1 MCQTIES
8 VLKNIKIKQ
17 WVGDMARLPDQKR
30 DTDKEE
36 TPRRGE
42 YRRRSGIAK
51 LLSLMML
58 LLGLTMLF
66 FIVTVPLSA
75 KGQIILF
82 GFLFVLA
89 LMLRKV
95 SGRLVTL
102 MLVWLSI
109 MVSCRYMYWRLT
121 ESIGFESNI
130 DMLLGLGLLA
140 AEIYTFITL
149 LLGYFQTAWPLK
161 RQPANLPDDEKY
173 WPTVDVYIPTYNEP
187 LKVVKPA
194 IIGAMNMDW
203 PKDKIKVYVLDD
215 GRRDEFRE
223 FAEEMGVNYITRPD
237 NTNAKAGNINHAM
250 SKTDGELI
258 AIFDCDHVSVRSFL
272 KTTVGWFLKDEK
284 LAVVQTPHHFYSP
297 DPFERNLDI
306 FRKVPSEG
314 ELFYG
319 LIQDGN
325 DLWNA
330 SFFCGS
336 CAVIRRTALEEV
348 GGIATESVTEDAF
361 TALKLHRLGYHSAYI
376 ARKQAAGLATESLSV
391 HIGQR
396 VRWARGMA
404 QILRLDCPLLGRGL
418 SWGQR
423 LCYSNAMLH
432 FFYGL
437 PRMVFLT
444 APLAFMFFEAHIIQA
459 SAVMIAAY
467 VLPFL
472 FINYVVNSRM
482 QGNHRHSFWAEVYE
496 TTVSWYAITP
506 TLLALINPKLG
517 KFNVTAKGGLVEDS
531 FFDMKIAI
539 PYLILLLLN
548 IAGLIL
554 GVVRLLWWNTEEIN
568 TVILNMGWITY
579 NLIILGAV
587 VAVAKEKMQKRNHA
601 RIPHDLHAVMCLPEG
616 YSVPCR
622 TLDLS
627 EGGGA
632 FELSERCFME
642 KNAHVEISFMA
653 NEHKVSLPA
662 TLVRLHGKK
671 ARVSF
676 EKLTNEQ
683 ENVLTQMIFTRDD
696 AWSEW
701 SECYEQDKP
710 LRSLVEVLSHGL
722 KVLVRF
728 ISPIHLARGAQFAL
742 NTSGR
747 GLGVGIFLG
756 FITLLIVLFAYAPRA
771 NAAVGPS
778 GYAVEA
784 LSIGEL
790 SGQRS
795 LRLTA
800 YDEAQGVPFSIRLDE
815 VVTSAE
821 LLLAYSHSKNLPA
834 EPLFLNVLVNGQVV
848 ESLPLKRMTAS
859 GAEEVIE
866 INPFLLSDYNT
877 LSFQIVGSHDE
888 CTAQPES
895 NVTALIS
902 QRSMLSMKQRRLKL
916 PNELGRLPLPF
927 FDPRDHDRVDVA
939 FAFSEAPGQEV
950 LEAAGAVSSWL
961 GALAAYRGAEF
972 SAYLG
977 DRPEGNSVVMATL
990 TDKPYWLTLPMIE
1003 GPSLRLINHP
1013 DDPYSKMLLVLGR
1026 NSEELKIAAH
1036 TLVSGENPFA
1046 GDYGVVENGVLA
1058 PKRKP
1063 YDAPNWLSTNRP
1075 VHTGGMQN
1083 LSFMLPPDLFLWR
1096 SGGIPLELVYRYTP
1110 RAVDDPSELQVNF
1123 NDIYIDSFSL
1133 GAEPSEGFS
1142 ATEQLLEP
1150 VEKRVRLYL
1159 PTQGIGAYNR
1169 IELYLNDR
1177 LASHRDAASPCGVGY
1192 ATSGGG
1198 GEFKV
1203 DGGFTVDL
1211 SDFYHYTTL
1220 PNLAKFANH
1229 GFPFTRYSDLS
1240 ETAIVMPAY
1249 LSETSVSTYL
1259 TLVGHL
1265 GSVAGGV
1272 ATGVNVI
1279 NSDQVDEYADYDLL
1293 VLGGEREQP
1302 LLSRWR
1308 SALPFDMGEPAK
1320 ILERVNEVDELR
1332 GRYLGSRKWSNHQE
1346 AFRLLSDDK
1355 ASELSILTAFE
1366 SPLMEKRSVVVITS
1380 YKNGRYAE
1388 VVEALLEPKMLSGL
1402 QGDLSLLA
1410 EDRVS
1415 SFRLGE
1421 RYAVG
1426 DLPRLTQ
1433 LYWYVS
1439 SRPVLLFVLM
1449 CFGIAVLGLHSYTSL
1464 KRRAEMRLSTD
1475 NA

>member
-1 MCQTIES
+1 MS
-8 VLKNIKIKQ
+8 
-17 WVGDMARLPDQKR
+17 
-30 DTDKEE
+30 
-36 TPRRGE
+36 
-42 YRRRSGIAK
+42 K
-51 LLSLMML
+51 LLSLVML

-75 KGQIILF
+75 KGQVILF

-89 LMLRKV
+89 LLLRKV
-95 SGRLVTL
+95 SGRLITL

-121 ESIGFESNI
+121 ESIGFDSNI
-130 DMLLGLGLLA
+130 DMFLGLGLLA

-161 RQPANLPDDEKY
+161 RKPAELPEDTRH
-173 WPTVDVYIPTYNEP
+173 WPTVDIYIPTYNEP

-203 PKDKIKVYVLDD
+203 PKDKIRVYVLDD
-215 GRRDEFRE
+215 GRREEFRE
-223 FAEEMGVNYITRPD
+223 FAGKIGAQYITRPD
-237 NTNAKAGNINHAM
+237 NSDAKAGNINHAM
-250 SKTDGELI
+250 TKTDGELI
-258 AIFDCDHVSVRSFL
+258 AIFDCDHVPVRSFL
-272 KTTVGWFLKDEK
+272 KTSVGWFLKDEK

-437 PRMVFLT
+437 PRLVFLT

-517 KFNVTAKGGLVEDS
+517 TFNVTAKGGLVEDS

-587 VAVAKEKMQKRNHA
+587 VAVAKEKMQKRNYA
-601 RIPHDLHAVMCLPEG
+601 RIPHDLHAVMRLPEG

-622 TLDLS
+622 TLNLS

-632 FELSERCFME
+632 FELSEKCFME
-642 KNAHVEISFMA
+642 KDANVEISFLA
-653 NEHKVSLPA
+653 NDHEVALPA
-662 TLVRLHGKK
+662 KLVRLHGKK
-671 ARVSF
+671 ARLSF
-676 EKLTNEQ
+676 EHLTPAQ
-683 ENVLTQMIFTRDD
+683 EDVLTQMIFTRDD

-710 LRSLVEVLSHGL
+710 LHSLIEVLSHGL

-728 ISPIHLARGAQFAL
+728 ISPIHLARDAQFAL

-747 GLGVGIFLG
+747 GLGIGIFLG
-756 FITLLIVLFAYAPRA
+756 FVTLLLILFAYAPRA
-771 NAAVGPS
+771 NAAVGP
-778 GYAVEA
+778 GYSVEA
-784 LSIGEL
+784 ISVGEL
-790 SGQRS
+790 AGEQS
-795 LRLTA
+795 LRLEA
-800 YDEAQGVPFSIRLDE
+800 YQAAQTVPFSIRLDE

-834 EPLFLNVLVNGQVV
+834 EPLFLNVLVNGEVV

-859 GAEEVIE
+859 GADEVIQ

-877 LSFQIVGSHDE
+877 LSFQIVGSQDE
-888 CTAQPES
+888 CSAEPES

-916 PNELGRLPLPF
+916 PNELGKLPLPF
-927 FDPRDHDRVDVA
+927 FDPRDPDPVNVA
-939 FAFSEAPGQEV
+939 FAFSEAPAQEV

-972 SAYLG
+972 TAHLGG
-977 DRPEGNSVVMATL
+977 DRPKGNSIVMATL
-990 TDKPYWLTLPMIE
+990 TDKPYWLTLPLVE

-1013 DDPYSKMLLVLGR
+1013 DDPYSKILLVLGR
-1026 NSEELKIAAH
+1026 NTEELKVAAH

-1046 GDYGVVENGVLA
+1046 GSYGVVENGVLA
-1058 PKRKP
+1058 PKRHA
-1063 YDAPNWLSTNRP
+1063 YDAPNWLTTHRP
-1075 VHTGGMQN
+1075 VHTDGMKN

-1096 SGGIPLELVYRYTP
+1096 SDGIPLDLVYRYTP

-1123 NDIYIDSFSL
+1123 NKTYIDSFSL
-1133 GAEPSEGFS
+1133 SADSEDLFS
-1142 ATEQLLEP
+1142 ASGQALSP
-1150 VEKRVRLYL
+1150 VEKQVRLYL
-1159 PTQGIGAYNR
+1159 PTENIGSYNK
-1169 IELYLNDR
+1169 IDLYFDDR
-1177 LASHRDAASPCGVGY
+1177 LATNRQENSPCAAGY
-1192 ATSGGG
+1192 VASTGGSN
-1198 GEFKV
+1198 FKV

-1211 SDFYHYTTL
+1211 SGFYHYTEL

-1240 ETAIVMPAY
+1240 ETAVVMPAY
-1249 LSETSVSTYL
+1249 LSERSVSAFL

-1265 GSVAGGV
+1265 GGVAGGA
-1272 ATGVNVI
+1272 ATGVHVI
-1279 NSDQVDEYADYDLL
+1279 SSDQVDEYADYDLL
-1293 VLGGEREQP
+1293 VLGGVREQP

-1308 SALPFDMGEPAK
+1308 AALPVDLDEPANLLK
-1320 ILERVNEVDELR
+1320 QVNKLDEWK
-1332 GRYLGSRKWSNHQE
+1332 GRYLGDKRWADHQG
-1346 AFRLLSDDK
+1346 AFRALNQGESSRL
-1355 ASELSILTAFE
+1355 AILTAFE
-1366 SPLMEKRSVVVITS
+1366 SPLTRGRSVVVMTG
-1380 YKNGRYAE
+1380 YQNGAYGE
-1388 VVEALLEPKMLSGL
+1388 MVNALLAPELLSRL
-1402 QGDLSLLA
+1402 QGDFSVLNDGKVA
-1410 EDRVS
+1410 
-1415 SFRLGE
+1415 SFRLGQI
-1421 RYAVG
+1421 YAVG
-1426 DLPRLTQ
+1426 DLPWLTRA
-1433 LYWYVS
+1433 YWYVS
-1439 SRPVLLFVLM
+1439 SRPVLLFVFI
-1449 CFGIAVLGLHSYTSL
+1449 CFGIAILGVQSYIAL
-1464 KRRAEMRLSTD
+1464 KHKADLRLATD

>member
-1 MCQTIES
+1 
-8 VLKNIKIKQ
+8 
-17 WVGDMARLPDQKR
+17 MAKVPDQKSEKR
-30 DTDKEE
+30 PQEAFMKAV
-36 TPRRGE
+36 TPH
-42 YRRRSGIAK
+42 RSGMSK
-51 LLSLMML
+51 LLSLLAL
-58 LLGLTMLF
+58 LVGLTMLF

-89 LMLRKV
+89 LMLRKI
-95 SGRLVTL
+95 SGRLITL

-130 DMLLGLGLLA
+130 DMFLGLGLLA

-149 LLGYFQTAWPLK
+149 LLGYFQTAWPLERK
-161 RQPANLPDDEKY
+161 PAELPENEKH
-173 WPTVDVYIPTYNEP
+173 WPTVDIYIPTYNEP

-203 PKDKIKVYVLDD
+203 PKDRIKVYVLDD
-215 GRRDEFRE
+215 GRRDEFRQ
-223 FAEEMGVNYITRPD
+223 FAEEMGAHYITRPD
-237 NTNAKAGNINHAM
+237 NSDAKAGNINHAM
-250 SKTDGELI
+250 TKTDGELI
-258 AIFDCDHVSVRSFL
+258 AIFDCDHVPVRSFL
-272 KTTVGWFLKDEK
+272 KTSVGWFLRDEK

-437 PRMVFLT
+437 PRLVFLT

-517 KFNVTAKGGLVEDS
+517 TFNVTAKGGLVEDS

-587 VAVAKEKMQKRNHA
+587 VAVAKEKTQKRNHA
-601 RIPHDLHAVMCLPEG
+601 RIPHDLHAVMRLPEG

-622 TLDLS
+622 TLNLS

-632 FELSERCFME
+632 FELSEKCFME
-642 KNAHVEISFMA
+642 KNASVEISFLA
-653 NEHKVSLPA
+653 NDHEVALPA
-662 TLVRLHGKK
+662 KLVRLHGRK

-676 EKLTNEQ
+676 ENLSHEQ
-683 ENVLTQMIFTRDD
+683 EHVLTQMIFTRDD

-710 LRSLVEVLSHGL
+710 LRSLIEVLSHGL

-728 ISPIHLARGAQFAL
+728 ISPIHLARDAQFAL

-756 FITLLIVLFAYAPRA
+756 FITLLIILFAYAPRA
-771 NAAVGPS
+771 NAAVGPG

-790 SGQRS
+790 AGERPLQ
-795 LRLTA
+795 LAA
-800 YDEAQGVPFSIRLDE
+800 YGKASSVPFSIRLDE

-848 ESLPLKRMTAS
+848 KSLPLKRMTAS

-877 LSFQIVGSHDE
+877 LSFQVVGAHDE
-888 CTAQPES
+888 CGDTASDTEV
-895 NVTALIS
+895 NALIS

-916 PNELGRLPLPF
+916 PNELGKLPLPF
-927 FDPRDHDRVDVA
+927 FDPRDPARVSVA
-939 FAFSEAPGQEV
+939 FSFSEAPGQEV
-950 LEAAGAVSSWL
+950 LEAAGAISSWL
-961 GALAAYRGAEF
+961 GALASYRGAEF
-972 SAYLG
+972 SAHLG
-977 DRPEGNSVVMATL
+977 ERPKGNSVVMATL
-990 TDKPYWLTLPMIE
+990 TDKPYWLTLPLVE

-1013 DDPYSKMLLVLGR
+1013 DDSYSKMLLVLGR
-1026 NSEELKIAAH
+1026 NAEELKIAAH
-1036 TLVSGENPFA
+1036 ALVSGENPFA
-1046 GDYGVVENGVLA
+1046 GEYGVVENGVLA
-1058 PKRKP
+1058 PKSRP
-1063 YDAPNWLSTNRP
+1063 YDVPNWLTTNRP
-1075 VHTGGMQN
+1075 VHTDGMKN
-1083 LSFMLPPDLFLWR
+1083 LTFMLPPDLFLWR
-1096 SGGIPLELVYRYTP
+1096 SDGIPLDLVYRYTP

-1123 NDIYIDSFSL
+1123 NGTYIDSFSL
-1133 GAEPSEGFS
+1133 GADTEGSFS
-1142 ATEQLLEP
+1142 STGELLGP
-1150 VEKRVRLYL
+1150 VERHARLYL
-1159 PTQGIGAYNR
+1159 PTEDIGSYNR
-1169 IELYLNDR
+1169 IDLYLNDR
-1177 LASHRDAASPCGVGY
+1177 LATQRQESGACGGGYAASTG
-1192 ATSGGG
+1192 ASD
-1198 GEFKV
+1198 FKV

-1211 SDFYHYTTL
+1211 SGFYHYTSL

-1229 GFPFTRYSDLS
+1229 GFPFTRYADLS
-1240 ETAIVMPAY
+1240 ETAVVMPAY
-1249 LSETSVSTYL
+1249 LSERSVGAYL

-1265 GSVAGGV
+1265 GGVAGGV

-1279 NSDQVDEYADYDLL
+1279 NSDQVNEYADYDLI
-1293 VLGGEREQP
+1293 VLGGVREQP
-1302 LLSRWR
+1302 LLSRWH
-1308 SALPFDMGEPAK
+1308 SALPFDMDEPAN
-1320 ILERVNEVDELR
+1320 ILKRVNRLDEWM
-1332 GRYLGSRKWSNHQE
+1332 GRYLEARKWRDHQG
-1346 AFRLLSDDK
+1346 AFRALSGGKGSD
-1355 ASELSILTAFE
+1355 LSILTAFE
-1366 SPLMEKRSVVVITS
+1366 SPLAQGRSVVLISS
-1380 YKNGRYAE
+1380 YKNGNY
-1388 VVEALLEPKMLSGL
+1388 VDMVNALLAPELLSGM
-1402 QGDLSLLA
+1402 QGDLSLL
-1410 EDRVS
+1410 EGDKVS

-1426 DLPRLTQ
+1426 DLPWLTQ
-1433 LYWYVS
+1433 VYWYVS
-1439 SRPVLLFVLM
+1439 ARPLLLFVFI
-1449 CFGIAVLGLHSYTSL
+1449 CFGIAILGLQSYIAL
-1464 KRRAEMRLSTD
+1464 KHRAEMRLSTD
-1475 NA
+1475 HA